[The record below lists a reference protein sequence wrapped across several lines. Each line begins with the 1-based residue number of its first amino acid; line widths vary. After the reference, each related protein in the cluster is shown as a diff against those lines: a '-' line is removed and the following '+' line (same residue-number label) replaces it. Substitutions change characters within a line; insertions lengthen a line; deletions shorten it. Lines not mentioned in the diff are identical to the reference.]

1 MKKSDRRQAEP
12 DFFETIEAAP
22 NSSSRLKFVGT
33 DDPQCLRVI
42 YALLERPLSVE
53 HDELAP
59 GNDNE
64 PKAIALLRALGLGEA
79 GLPCAEVPAWD
90 SIGLPVQ
97 RRVYHLTPAG
107 SRAVRA
113 WLRKRD
119 KEAA

>member
-12 DFFETIEAAP
+12 DFFETIEVAP
-22 NSSSRLKFVGT
+22 NTTTRLKFAGT

-42 YALLERPLSVE
+42 YALLDRPLSVE

-59 GNDNE
+59 GSSGE
-64 PKAIALLRALGLGEA
+64 PETIAQLRGLGLGEK
-79 GLPCAEVPAWD
+79 GLPCTMVPAFD
-90 SIGLPVQ
+90 SDGVPV
-97 RRVYHLTPAG
+97 RNGVYHLTPAG